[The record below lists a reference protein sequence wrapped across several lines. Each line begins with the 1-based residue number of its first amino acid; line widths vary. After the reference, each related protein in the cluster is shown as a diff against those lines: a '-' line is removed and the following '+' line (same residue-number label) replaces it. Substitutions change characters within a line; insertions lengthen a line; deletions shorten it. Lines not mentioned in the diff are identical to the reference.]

1 MNITSAAGIISLLEE
16 PMPELKMF
24 ALKKLDMIV
33 DEFWPEISEA
43 IEKIEILHEDKSF
56 NQHELAALVAS
67 KVYYHLGSFEDSLTY
82 ALGAGELFDVNA
94 RNEYVDTTIAKCID
108 YYTQQRVL
116 EAEGK
121 LPPGSK
127 GIDPRLEGI
136 VNRMFHR
143 CLEDNQY
150 RQALGL
156 ALETR
161 RMDVFEAAIMQSDD
175 ISGMLS
181 YAFQVVM
188 SLIQNRGFRNTVLRC
203 LVNLYRNLGT
213 PDYVNMC
220 QCLIFLDDP
229 LAVAELLDKLS
240 KGSQDCVLMAYQI
253 AFDLYESAT
262 QQFLG
267 RVLQALRATAPIPS
281 ALMVKPIIKPAA
293 KPTIEASSNS
303 TSMETESSTPVVEEK
318 TQRSIDSLS
327 PEEKEQ
333 QERVDALSSILGGE
347 VSIDLHLQFLIRSN
361 HTDMLI
367 LKNTKD
373 AIRVSICHTAT
384 VIANAFMH
392 SGTTSDQ
399 FLRDNLEWL
408 ARATNWAKLTATAS
422 LGVIHRG
429 HEQEALALMQ
439 SYLPRD
445 TGAGAGYSEGGGLY
459 ALGLIHA
466 NHGATITDYLL
477 GQLKDAQNEMV
488 RHGGCLGL
496 GLAAMGSHRQDVY
509 EQLKFNLYQDDAVT
523 GEAAGIAMGMV
534 MLGSKSPQAIEDMVA
549 YAQETQHEKILR
561 GLAVGIAF
569 TMYGRL
575 EEADPLVSSL
585 CADKDPILRRS
596 GMYTLAMAYCGTG
609 NNQAIR
615 KLLHVAVSDVND
627 DVRRAAVTGLGFLL
641 FRTPEQCPS
650 VVSLL
655 AESYNP
661 HVRYG
666 AAMALGI
673 ACAGTGLKE
682 AIALLDPM
690 TNDPV
695 NFVRQGALIA
705 SAMILIQ
712 QTEATCSRVKDFRAL
727 YAKVVVDK
735 HEDVMAKF
743 GAILAQGIIDAG
755 GRNVTVSLQSRTGHT
770 NMLAVVG
777 ALVFTQYWYWFPL
790 AHCLAL
796 AFTPTCLIALN
807 AQLKMPKLEV
817 RSNAR
822 PSIYAYP
829 APLEE
834 KKREERE
841 KVTTAVLSIAAR
853 ARRKESE
860 RRARDS
866 HEKMDVDPPVML
878 ETKESVEVKETSSSS
893 SSLSLPSSSSSSSS
907 SSTTTSASSS
917 ATASKDKEEKKKEKE
932 EKKKEKEEKKKE
944 KEDKKKE
951 KEEKE
956 VKDTKERIDKKS
968 KDDTEKSEKEK
979 KEPEPNFEILQ
990 NPARVLR
997 QQLKVIQLVEGSPYV
1012 PVKDLQIG
1020 GIVMVKHVQADSEE
1034 ELVEPVAAFG
1044 PKPDEEKEA
1053 DPPEPFEY
1061 SED

>member
-1 MNITSAAGIISLLEE
+1 MNITSAAGIISLLDE
-16 PMPELKMF
+16 PMPELKVF

-43 IEKIEILHEDKSF
+43 ITKIEILHEDRNF
-56 NQHELAALVAS
+56 NHHELAALVAS

-108 YYTQQRVL
+108 FYTQQRVL
-116 EAEGK
+116 EVEKK
-121 LPPGSK
+121 LPANHK

-136 VNRMFHR
+136 VNRMFQR
-143 CLEDNQY
+143 CLDDNQY

-161 RMDVFEAAIMQSDD
+161 RMDIFEAAIMQSDD
-175 ISGMLS
+175 VSGMLS

-203 LVNLYRNLGT
+203 LVGLYKNLTT
-213 PDYVNMC
+213 PDYVSMC
-220 QCLIFLDDP
+220 QCLIFLDDA
-229 LAVAELLDKLS
+229 LAVAELLDRLS
-240 KGSQDCVLMAYQI
+240 KGSHDCTLMAYQI

-267 RVLQALRATAPIPS
+267 RVLQALRATAPIPG
-281 ALMVKPIIKPAA
+281 ALMVKAIV
-293 KPTIEASSNS
+293 KPT
-303 TSMETESSTPVVEEK
+303 STPITSQENVEVSVEAADNSATDSKKVEK
-318 TQRSIDSLS
+318 KEERSVESLNA
-327 PEEKEQ
+327 EEREQ
-333 QERVDALSSILGGE
+333 QNRVDALSKILGGE
-347 VSIDLHLQFLIRSN
+347 ISIDLHLQFLIRSN

-466 NHGATITDYLL
+466 NHGAAITDYLL

-534 MLGSKSPQAIEDMVA
+534 MLGSKQSQAIEDMVA

-585 CADKDPILRRS
+585 TADKDPILRRS

-641 FRTPEQCPS
+641 FRSPEQCPS

-682 AIALLDPM
+682 AISLLDPM

-712 QTEATCSRVKDFRAL
+712 QTEATCPRVKDFRAL
-727 YAKVVVDK
+727 YAKVIIDK
-735 HEDVMAKF
+735 HEDHMAKF

-777 ALVFTQYWYWFPL
+777 ALVFTQYWYWYPL

-807 AQLKMPKLEV
+807 AQLKMPKLELK
-817 RSNAR
+817 SNAK
-822 PSIYAYP
+822 PSTYAYP

-853 ARRKESE
+853 ARRRESE

-866 HEKMDVDPPVML
+866 HEKMDVDPP
-878 ETKESVEVKETSSSS
+878 TASESKDTVEVK
-893 SSLSLPSSSSSSSS
+893 
-907 SSTTTSASSS
+907 
-917 ATASKDKEEKKKEKE
+917 DEKKPKEKD
-932 EKKKEKEEKKKE
+932 EKDSK
-944 KEDKKKE
+944 DKKKE
-951 KEEKE
+951 
-956 VKDTKERIDKKS
+956 DGADKN
-968 KDDTEKSEKEK
+968 EKEK
-979 KEPEPNFEILQ
+979 EREKKEVEPSYEILQ

-997 QQLKVIQLVEGSPYV
+997 QQLKVLTLVEDSVYK

-1020 GIVMVKHVQADSEE
+1020 GIVMVKHAQADKEE

-1044 PKPDEEKEA
+1044 PKPDEEKETEA
-1053 DPPEPFEY
+1053 PEPFEFN
-1061 SED
+1061 EE

>member
-1 MNITSAAGIISLLEE
+1 MNVTSAAGVISLLDE
-16 PMPELKMF
+16 PMSELKVF
-24 ALKKLDMIV
+24 ALKKLDTIV

-43 IEKIEILHEDKSF
+43 ILKIEILHEDKTF
-56 NQHELAALVAS
+56 DQHKLAALVAS
-67 KVYYHLGSFEDSLTY
+67 KVYYHLGSFEDSLNF
-82 ALGAGELFDVNA
+82 ALGAGDLFDVMS
-94 RNEYVDTTIAKCID
+94 RSEYVDTTIAKCID
-108 YYTQQRVL
+108 FYTQYRNTN
-116 EAEGK
+116 AEGGK
-121 LPPGSK
+121 QK
-127 GIDPRLEGI
+127 EIDPRLAAI
-136 VNRMFHR
+136 VDRMFQR
-143 CLEDNQY
+143 CLDDGQY

-161 RMDVFEAAIMQSDD
+161 RMDIFEKAIKQSDD
-175 ISGMLS
+175 VGGMLH
-181 YAFQVVM
+181 YAFQVAM
-188 SLIQNRGFRNTVLRC
+188 SLIQNRGFRNSVLRS
-203 LVNLYRNLGT
+203 LVALYRDLDT

-229 LAVAELLDKLS
+229 LAVADVLEKLS
-240 KGSQDCVLMAYQI
+240 KDSEDSTLMAYQI

-281 ALMVKPIIKPAA
+281 LTDKQTKVSVEGMVAAAAVANAAEKDSSKSEEDPKDTKPEK
-293 KPTIEASSNS
+293 KLENL
-303 TSMETESSTPVVEEK
+303 TESEKVLQTRVEK
-318 TQRSIDSLS
+318 L
-327 PEEKEQ
+327 
-333 QERVDALSSILGGE
+333 ASILSGE

-361 HTDMLI
+361 HADMLI

-384 VIANAFMH
+384 VIANGFMH

-399 FLRDNLEWL
+399 FLRDNLDWL

-429 HEQEALALMQ
+429 HEHEALALMQ
-439 SYLPRD
+439 SYLPRESGP
-445 TGAGAGYSEGGGLY
+445 TSGFSEGGGLY

-466 NHGATITDYLL
+466 NHGGAIIDYLL
-477 GQLKDAQNEMV
+477 GQLSEAQNEMV

-496 GLAAMGSHRQDVY
+496 GLAAMGTYRQDVY
-509 EQLKFNLYQDDAVT
+509 DQLRANLYLDDAVA

-534 MLGSKSPQAIEDMVA
+534 MLGSKEAQAIQDMVA

-561 GLAVGIAF
+561 GLAVGLAF

-575 EEADPLVSSL
+575 EEADPLVASL
-585 CADKDPILRRS
+585 CQDKDPILRRS
-596 GMYTLAMAYCGTG
+596 GMYTIAMAYCGTG

-615 KLLHVAVSDVND
+615 RLLHFAVSDVND
-627 DVRRAAVTGLGFLL
+627 DVRRAAVIGLGFLL
-641 FRTPEQCPS
+641 FRNPEQCPS

-682 AIALLDPM
+682 AITLLEPM

-695 NFVRQGALIA
+695 NFVRQGSLIA
-705 SAMILIQ
+705 SAMVLIQ
-712 QTEATCSRVKDFRAL
+712 QTEAACPKVKEFRAL
-727 YAKVVVDK
+727 YSKVIVDK

-755 GRNVTVSLQSRTGHT
+755 GRNVSVSLQSRTGHT

-777 ALVFTQYWYWFPL
+777 VLVFTQYWYWFPL

-796 AFTPTCLIALN
+796 AFSPTCIIALN
-807 AQLKMPKLEV
+807 AQLKMPKLDI
-817 RSNAR
+817 RSNGK
-822 PSIYAYP
+822 PILYAYP
-829 APLEE
+829 PPLEE

-853 ARRKESE
+853 ARRRENE
-860 RRARDS
+860 RRSRAQDKNKDADKDD
-866 HEKMDVDPPVML
+866 EAMDVDEPAPSK
-878 ETKESVEVKETSSSS
+878 KEDKKPTVVVGG
-893 SSLSLPSSSSSSSS
+893 
-907 SSTTTSASSS
+907 ASSS
-917 ATASKDKEEKKKEKE
+917 KTAAAASRVKIEIKEEKKDD
-932 EKKKEKEEKKKE
+932 KKDPDKDEDDKAK
-944 KEDKKKE
+944 KEDKK
-951 KEEKE
+951 EE
-956 VKDTKERIDKKS
+956 
-968 KDDTEKSEKEK
+968 EK
-979 KEPEPNFEILQ
+979 KEETWEMLS
-990 NPARVLR
+990 NPARVVKPQLR
-997 QQLKVIQLVEGSPYV
+997 VLSMPEGSAYAPL
-1012 PVKDLQIG
+1012 KDLKIG
-1020 GIVMVKHVQADSEE
+1020 GIVMVRRPCNEGHPAE

-1044 PKPDEEKEA
+1044 PKPDEDKEPE
-1053 DPPEPFEY
+1053 PPEPFEY
-1061 SED
+1061 TED